1 MKKNKK
7 ELELV
12 RQILTQ
18 AIEISSNSVI
28 DVFVNYSGHVDY
40 IGIQVYLQG
49 WNVDIKADYKVD
61 IWFGI
66 DKKEH
71 CYKQLKEAV
80 KYLKSLKTDNFS
92 INFIVLF
99 LIY

>member
-12 RQILTQ
+12 RSILTQ
-18 AIEISSNSVI
+18 AIEISSTSVI

-49 WNVDIKADYKVD
+49 WNVDIKADYKED

-71 CYKQLKEAV
+71 CYKQLKEARE
-80 KYLKSLKTDNFS
+80 YLKTLKLNYYEK
-92 INFIVLF
+92 I
-99 LIY
+99 